1 VSEIVRVTVVR
12 NQPEAEIVCSLLRS
26 EGIKCFHRPT
36 DFAAGAFDGALSSA
50 GAREIVVDEADLER
64 ARELLEAQVEEPE
77 P

>member
-1 VSEIVRVTVVR
+1 MTELVRATVVR

-50 GAREIVVDEADLER
+50 GAREVIVDESDLER
-64 ARELLEAQVEEPE
+64 ARELLEAQVEEP
-77 P
+77 